1 MPVPDTSVLHATG
14 GRTVETQ
21 PGDVRRARAA
31 RLYTGNLTFQKL
43 QQTQSADPPPRSKV
57 GGKPGGLIFFF
68 FFPWFKRDRGKQS
81 RNIKIY
87 VEPRGGSWGTSLDAD
102 LGTSFHMCSLLRL
115 AGARWSPLEPAG
127 VWMALPEQVSSFSTL
142 LGGNLCCTHQRSS
155 EP

>member
-68 FFPWFKRDRGKQS
+68 LPLVQKGQRKAVTKHQNLRGA
-81 RNIKIY
+81 
-87 VEPRGGSWGTSLDAD
+87 SW
-102 LGTSFHMCSLLRL
+102 RL
-115 AGARWSPLEPAG
+115 MG
-127 VWMALPEQVSSFSTL
+127 
-142 LGGNLCCTHQRSS
+142 H
-155 EP
+155 

>member
-57 GGKPGGLIFFF
+57 GGKPGGLIFFSS
-68 FFPWFKRDRGKQS
+68 PGSKGTEES
-81 RNIKIY
+81 RHETPKLT
-87 VEPRGGSWGTSLDAD
+87 WSLVAA
-102 LGTSFHMCSLLRL
+102 HEAL
-115 AGARWSPLEPAG
+115 ARI
-127 VWMALPEQVSSFSTL
+127 
-142 LGGNLCCTHQRSS
+142 
-155 EP
+155 